1 MTMRRFA
8 GPALL
13 TLSLL
18 AAPALAWDA
27 ARGKEI
33 SEACVACHGPDG
45 NSPSPDF
52 PRLAG
57 QHDKYLYRA
66 MLDYK
71 LGNRQNPIMA
81 AMVAN
86 LSRAD
91 MRDLAAFYASQE
103 GLYLK
108 R

>member
-1 MTMRRFA
+1 MRR
-8 GPALL
+8 
-13 TLSLL
+13 LL
-18 AAPALAWDA
+18 AITALTALVCSASPAFAWDA
-27 ARGKEI
+27 ARGKQI
-33 SEACVACHGPDG
+33 SESCAACHGPDG
-45 NSPSPDF
+45 KSPSPEF
-52 PRLAG
+52 PHLAG
-57 QHDKYLYRA
+57 QHEKYLYRA